1 MEKILYR
8 IFMLLLQ
15 VSVIIGGVP
24 FLYENKHFFLMTGLL
39 ITGVCCCIFDIIDLI
54 TAIRRYKARNN
65 LKGKENEKE
74 D

>member
-15 VSVIIGGVP
+15 ISVIIGGVP
-24 FLYENKHFFLMTGLL
+24 LLYENKHFFLMTGLL

-54 TAIRRYKARNN
+54 IAIEKYKIKNI